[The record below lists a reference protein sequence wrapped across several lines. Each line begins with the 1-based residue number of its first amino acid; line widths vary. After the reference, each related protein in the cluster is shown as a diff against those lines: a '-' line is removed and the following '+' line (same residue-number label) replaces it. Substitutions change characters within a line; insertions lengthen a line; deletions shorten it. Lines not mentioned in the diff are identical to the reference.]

1 MSNIGIEQRNVNLI
15 DWRKIST
22 NITDGLEKEMQ
33 RREELKTKIDD
44 DTRKLEEDISKTPI
58 GNNDRVNG
66 WISQYSSMATE
77 NLLAI
82 NRALKNGGVN
92 PRDYTT
98 FLANSKSSTTRVF
111 DAIKAYNEEAKV
123 VNERTQ
129 KGISSKQELQFMG
142 MIEGFADLSKSMP
155 VFQSDGT
162 LQIVKMKDGKQIDG
176 ADGRV
181 TINQLM
187 GIMGMRINKFDMNGA
202 AESAVE
208 GMGDFV
214 KEALATEGGAKSLA
228 QVLKIKDKSQI
239 GQLDEKGR
247 VIESTYSK
255 SEQLFTDQ
263 ILSSDW
269 NVASIL
275 FDHSGGVVNGKAY
288 QITQDPEVA
297 KKGENYVLY
306 SYIDGKLQPDFS
318 SNAPNGAKQRKIAE
332 QLVKDNIRSRIDK
345 EVTIRTERPQIE
357 PKEPVYEWQARRG
370 DELKDAR
377 DVGNLLGYLYSGDG
391 AQLKTAVDFI
401 NGLTNVLSTDRNEKG
416 FTIKFKDGSA
426 KEVTFRNEDGSLK
439 TQDDFIRSVT
449 SSVFGDKYSINE
461 VVRGARSTGR
471 SKFNETGTARATTT
485 VPEQQESGDIRSA
498 IIGKI
503 GTNVNAIN
511 IKGAKEGEFL
521 DDEDVLSAVQPLLT
535 KLGLNARTYYKG
547 QGLVITRKNGKK
559 AEIAIDKNFQENLI
573 AVLEDAVP
581 PDTGDKAIGGILE
594 KIATGLGVT
603 GAAAKWNKKKT
614 D

>member
-22 NITDGLEKEMQ
+22 NITSGLEKEMQ

-111 DAIKAYNEEAKV
+111 DAIKAYNEESKA
-123 VNERTQ
+123 VNERIQ
-129 KGISSKQELQFMG
+129 KGIASKQEPQLMG

-162 LQIVKMKDGKQIDG
+162 LQIAKMKDGKQIDG
-176 ADGRV
+176 ADGRI

-187 GIMGMRINKFDMNGA
+187 GIMGMRVNKFDLNGA

-255 SEQLFTDQ
+255 SEQLFADQ

-275 FDHSGGVVNGKAY
+275 FDHSGGVVNSKAY

-318 SNAPNGAKQRKIAE
+318 SSAPNGAKQRKIAE

-345 EVTIRTERPQIE
+345 EVTIRTERPQLPPERPAYQRSAAEIE
-357 PKEPVYEWQARRG
+357 ASEKRAEKQSALDLWMKLFTAKTPQEKQAAKSG
-370 DELKDAR
+370 
-377 DVGNLLGYLYSGDG
+377 LLGTAAATREKLLDIDVSNGKQAWLRFEDPTKDRPIPLNTTGSNWAISGRLIHGIENVSSLENRYKGITPSMLSEQEWKNVGGG
-391 AQLKTAVDFI
+391 AAGGYI
-401 NGLTNVLSTDRNEKG
+401 EAPAISTDILKLPSQNAAPAINEILKPYGFKVVDKSNWFNNTISIQKVDEKG
-416 FTIKFKDGSA
+416 KSVGEPFTF
-426 KEVTFRNEDGSLK
+426 E
-439 TQDDFIRSVT
+439 
-449 SSVFGDKYSINE
+449 
-461 VVRGARSTGR
+461 
-471 SKFNETGTARATTT
+471 SKSG
-485 VPEQQESGDIRSA
+485 QEANTIMNITKWLESQLNP
-498 IIGKI
+498 
-503 GTNVNAIN
+503 NVAPRI
-511 IKGAKEGEFL
+511 
-521 DDEDVLSAVQPLLT
+521 
-535 KLGLNARTYYKG
+535 
-547 QGLVITRKNGKK
+547 
-559 AEIAIDKNFQENLI
+559 
-573 AVLEDAVP
+573 
-581 PDTGDKAIGGILE
+581 
-594 KIATGLGVT
+594 
-603 GAAAKWNKKKT
+603 
-614 D
+614 